1 MSSGPAVH
9 FVGLVISRDRRN
21 KIFFLSAPQYID
33 HCRISKF
40 NMTSCHPVAIPVDK
54 EGPRFSKTMS
64 SALNQEERDALA
76 CIPYRDAVGSIM
88 YAAIRIRFTLNEWFL
103 RLQ

>member
-1 MSSGPAVH
+1 MSSGPAGH
-9 FVGLVISRDRRN
+9 FFGLDISRDRRN
-21 KIFFLSAPQYID
+21 KIIFLSAPQYID
-33 HCRISKF
+33 NFLSKF

-64 SALNQEERDALA
+64 PASNQEEKDALA

>member
-1 MSSGPAVH
+1 MSPA
-9 FVGLVISRDRRN
+9 S
-21 KIFFLSAPQYID
+21 
-33 HCRISKF
+33 
-40 NMTSCHPVAIPVDK
+40 
-54 EGPRFSKTMS
+54 
-64 SALNQEERDALA
+64 NQEEKDALA